1 MLIPGMR
8 PWIII
13 TALIVAAC
21 SESRE
26 DPRPS
31 QASEPEQEPLPPL
44 PPEDKGAPA
53 TDTPAP
59 RGEQSPF
66 VTGGSGRRV
75 PPGHSTELT
84 LDGQATTIPYTQI
97 GALGSRRKTVSFL
110 LTAEPSLDA
119 ERIGPNRFPSLSIA
133 WDVPATDIT
142 RLDDLAGRTFE
153 LDEVGLGR
161 IVIRLGGKEYMATRF
176 KLAFDEEAQGRAIAG
191 RFSGIVGEFEPRLG
205 MKPTGELEL
214 TGTFRAFPGG
224 WAGLQGGD

>member
-1 MLIPGMR
+1 MR
-8 PWIII
+8 PWIMI
-13 TALIVAAC
+13 TALMVAC
-21 SESRE
+21 SAN
-26 DPRPS
+26 DDAAPS
-31 QASEPEQEPLPPL
+31 QATEPAEEPLPPL
-44 PPEDKGAPA
+44 PPADTPPAPA
-53 TDTPAP
+53 HTA
-59 RGEQSPF
+59 GANQSPF

-75 PPGHSTELT
+75 PPGHTTEMT
-84 LDGQATTIPYTQI
+84 LDGQTTTIPYTQI

-133 WDVPATDIT
+133 WDVPAADIS

-176 KLAFDEEAQGRAIAG
+176 KLAFDRKSEGRAIAG
-191 RFSGIVGEFEPRLG
+191 RFSGIAGEFQPRES
-205 MKPTGELEL
+205 MKPVGELEV

-224 WAGLQGGD
+224 WASLQGGD